1 MKALESFEKLEKLLE
16 KLLDD
21 YAKSKEENEQLWS
34 QLNEAL
40 SKLERLEKEKR
51 ELELLVESYKNSMN
65 TLIEKLQRLIETTE
79 KGEDHEA

>member
-1 MKALESFEKLEKLLE
+1 MENFEKLEKLLE

-21 YAKSKEENEQLWS
+21 YAKSKEENGQLWS
-34 QLNEAL
+34 QLDDAL

-51 ELELLVESYKNSMN
+51 ELELWVESYKNSMN

-79 KGEDHEA
+79 KGENHEA

>member
-1 MKALESFEKLEKLLE
+1 MKVLESFEKLEQLLE

-51 ELELLVESYKNSMN
+51 ELELLVESYKKSMN
-65 TLIEKLQRLIETTE
+65 TLIEKLQRLIESTE
-79 KGEDHEA
+79 KGENYET